1 MIRLTPPVAQRTS
14 PAPISIKSMR
24 HSRRCEEDPYSGDI
38 NFSRARIE
46 PCVAYGAY
54 FLKST
59 PIARSS
65 LSSPSSAAAQ
75 PRTDMQNSYHNAIKT
90 AKLPKPG
97 SPLCLSNSG
106 EPYIFSKTPIPGLK
120 SPEIALLR
128 SGRER
133 GNFHPFGCLFGNT
146 PFWSARSHS
155 EIVLGRG
162 GKIIERKL
170 TGLTRFRVLSRAACD
185 IYA

>member
-1 MIRLTPPVAQRTS
+1 
-14 PAPISIKSMR
+14 MR
-24 HSRRCEEDPYSGDI
+24 HSRRCEEDVHIPGISISQGRGS
-38 NFSRARIE
+38 NLR
-46 PCVAYGAY
+46 AYGAY

-120 SPEIALLR
+120 SPEMALLR

-162 GKIIERKL
+162 GGSRTKIDRSDPLQSVEPR
-170 TGLTRFRVLSRAACD
+170 RV
-185 IYA
+185 